1 MVRRIVDEPTWV
13 IAVFSLILG
22 ASGIG
27 ALIPFLKLRQDK
39 ESSMVL
45 GAQAAVVSLTAALK
59 QSGDRVTRLEQEN
72 LFLTG
77 QIEKLVRDVELAKKT
92 MKELTKELRE
102 TKSDLDY
109 IVRMSNNFK
118 GDNK

>member
-1 MVRRIVDEPTWV
+1 MDEPTWA

-45 GAQAAVVSLTAALK
+45 GAQAAVVSLTTALK
-59 QSGDRVTRLEQEN
+59 QSEDRVTRLEEEN
-72 LFLTG
+72 RFLTG
-77 QIEKLVRDVELAKKT
+77 QIEKLVKDVELAKKT
-92 MKELTKELRE
+92 MRDLTKQLRE
-102 TKSDLDY
+102 TKTELDY
-109 IVRMSNNFK
+109 ILKTRKSFE
-118 GDNK
+118 GEAE

>member
-1 MVRRIVDEPTWV
+1 VDEPTWV

-45 GAQAAVVSLTAALK
+45 GAQAAVVSLTTALK
-59 QSGDRVTRLEQEN
+59 QSEDRVTRLEEEN
-72 LFLTG
+72 RFLTG
-77 QIEKLVRDVELAKKT
+77 EIEKLIKDVEIAKKT
-92 MKELTKELRE
+92 MRDLTKQLKE
-102 TKSDLDY
+102 TKTELDF
-109 IVRMSNNFK
+109 ILKTRKSFEGETK
-118 GDNK
+118 

>member
-1 MVRRIVDEPTWV
+1 MDEPTWV

-45 GAQAAVVSLTAALK
+45 GAQAAVVSLTTALK
-59 QSGDRVTRLEQEN
+59 QSEDRVTRLEEEN
-72 LFLTG
+72 RFLTT

-92 MKELTKELRE
+92 MRDLTKQLRQTKVELDHIIQ
-102 TKSDLDY
+102 TG
-109 IVRMSNNFK
+109 NGFK
-118 GDNK
+118 GDTK